1 MDSWLVPAAN
11 LCLSCFQVVVAG
23 SFLWIV
29 ARLATG
35 ARSRAPVSGLGRF
48 CLEYLGNVDPPGS
61 AERRR
66 NLRGRELIDW
76 VKYQIEH
83 HPLPAGQEQ
92 RLLSL
97 ARQVVRDEA
106 PPAVEDGPRS
116 GIED

>member
-1 MDSWLVPAAN
+1 MVDSWLGLAAN
-11 LCLSCFQVVVAG
+11 LCLCCFQVVVAG

-29 ARLATG
+29 VRLATG
-35 ARSRAPVSGLGRF
+35 SRSRAPAGGLGRF
-48 CLEYLGNVDPPGS
+48 CVEYLGNVDPIGS

-76 VKYQIEH
+76 VKYQIEQH
-83 HPLPAGQEQ
+83 GLPRGQQQ

-106 PPAVEDGPRS
+106 PAPAEED
-116 GIED
+116 